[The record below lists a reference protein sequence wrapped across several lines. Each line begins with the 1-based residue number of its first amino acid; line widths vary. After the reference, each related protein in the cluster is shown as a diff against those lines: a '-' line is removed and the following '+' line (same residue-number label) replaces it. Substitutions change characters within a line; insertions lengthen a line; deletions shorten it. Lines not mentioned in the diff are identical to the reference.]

1 MKTRVLTSRL
11 WPIPRSV
18 LKVVTKTT
26 TCAFVCV
33 LANSAL
39 GTAIV
44 SLSYAKTDALLNSPV
59 LSYSPIFIVV
69 VSPIIES
76 ISFALFVD
84 LACSVARLGTSAI
97 ATAFLFSAL
106 HAVNGV
112 NWSAQVLPL
121 FLMTGYLYAK
131 QRGLGLG
138 PALFSICY
146 LHILHNL
153 MCSWLTDPIYV
164 RISKESITL

>member
-1 MKTRVLTSRL
+1 MKTRFLTSRL

-18 LKVVTKTT
+18 LNVVTTT
-26 TCAFVCV
+26 SCAFVCV

-39 GTAIV
+39 GTAIAW
-44 SLSYAKTDALLNSPV
+44 LSYARTDALLNSPV
-59 LSYSPIFIVV
+59 LSYSPTFIIV

-84 LACSVARLGTSAI
+84 LACSVTRLGTSAI

-112 NWSAQVLPL
+112 TWSAQVLPL
-121 FLMTGYLYAK
+121 FLMTGYLYTK
-131 QRGLGLG
+131 QRGLGFG
-138 PALFSICY
+138 PALFSIGY

-153 MCSWLTDPIYV
+153 VCSWLTGPIYV
-164 RISKESITL
+164 RIFAQSITL